1 MARRK
6 SDDTTRLT
14 SELTGP
20 ERWVLLV
27 AGDGRLRRIVLA
39 DEGVV
44 VLGRDEGCD
53 VLLADAGISKRHARL
68 ELRDGRVVLS
78 DLGSKNGTRLGGQRI
93 AGPTPLSAGE
103 VFEVGPVT
111 LVLNRVKES
120 AKDEETTAPI
130 VADPAMKALLEL
142 VDQVAPSDISV
153 LVLGETGSG
162 KEVLASAIHER
173 SHRQKAA
180 LVRLNCAALPV
191 ALLEAELF
199 GHEAGAFTGA
209 VGAKQGLVDEANG
222 GTLFLDE
229 IGELPLE
236 AQAKVLRAIEDG
248 AFYRVGGRRA
258 VKVDVRFIAATNR
271 DLASAVHDGAFRA
284 DLFYRLNGISLRIP
298 PLRERI
304 REITLLAERFVEEAA
319 RAMGLASP
327 PPIAADASEVL
338 LRHPWPG
345 NVRELKNTM
354 QRAVLLCR
362 GGAIRAGHL
371 LLVDANVH
379 AASAPSSSRSPA
391 PGRSTL
397 APPPAVAS
405 GPGNLRE
412 EMQSIERQ
420 RIQAALDACAGNQ
433 TRAAAMLGIS
443 RRTLISRLEI
453 FGIGRPTKV

>member
-1 MARRK
+1 
-6 SDDTTRLT
+6 
-14 SELTGP
+14 
-20 ERWVLLV
+20 
-27 AGDGRLRRIVLA
+27 
-39 DEGVV
+39 
-44 VLGRDEGCD
+44 
-53 VLLADAGISKRHARL
+53 
-68 ELRDGRVVLS
+68 
-78 DLGSKNGTRLGGQRI
+78 
-93 AGPTPLSAGE
+93 
-103 VFEVGPVT
+103 
-111 LVLNRVKES
+111 RVKEG
-120 AKDEETTAPI
+120 APGDDARAAPV

-142 VDQVAPSDISV
+142 VEQVAPSDISV

-173 SHRQKAA
+173 SHRRKAA

-191 ALLEAELF
+191 ALLESELF
-199 GHEAGAFTGA
+199 GHEPGAFTGA

-271 DLASAVHDGAFRA
+271 DLATAVQAGTFRA

-298 PLRERI
+298 PLRERVA
-304 REITLLAERFVEEAA
+304 EIGLLAQRFVEEAA
-319 RAMGLASP
+319 RAMGLSSP
-327 PPIAADASEVL
+327 PPIAADASEML
-338 LRHPWPG
+338 ERHPWPG

-362 GGAIRAGHL
+362 GGPIRAAHL
-371 LLVDANVH
+371 LLTDAH
-379 AASAPSSSRSPA
+379 AELRPSVPPPPSGG
-391 PGRSTL
+391 GRPTL
-397 APPPAVAS
+397 APPPSTRA
-405 GPGNLRE
+405 PGAGGLRE
-412 EMQSIERQ
+412 EMQSIERA

-443 RRTLISRLEI
+443 RRTLISRIEI
-453 FGIGRPTKV
+453 FGISRPTKG

>member
-1 MARRK
+1 VAKRK

-14 SELTGP
+14 SELSGP

-27 AGDGRLRRIVLA
+27 AGDGRLRRIPLA
-39 DEGVV
+39 DESSV
-44 VLGRDEGCD
+44 VLGRDEACD
-53 VLLADAGISKRHARL
+53 VVLGDVGISKRHARL
-68 ELRDGRVVLS
+68 EIRGGAVVLA
-78 DLGSKNGTRLGGQRI
+78 DLGSKNGTRVGGARI
-93 AGPTPLSAGE
+93 AAATTLSAGE

-111 LVLNRVKES
+111 LVLNRVKEGGQGDD
-120 AKDEETTAPI
+120 AGAAPI

-142 VDQVAPSDISV
+142 VEQVAPSDISV

-173 SHRQKAA
+173 SHRRRAA

-191 ALLEAELF
+191 ALLESELF
-199 GHEAGAFTGA
+199 GHEPGAFTGA

-271 DLASAVHDGAFRA
+271 DLATAVQAGSFRA

-298 PLRERI
+298 PLRER
-304 REITLLAERFVEEAA
+304 RGEIALLAERFVDEAA
-319 RAMGLASP
+319 RAMALASP
-327 PPIAADASEVL
+327 PPIAADASAML
-338 LRHPWPG
+338 QSHPWPG

-354 QRAVLLCR
+354 QRAVLLCK
-362 GGAIRAGHL
+362 GGPIRAAHL
-371 LLVDANVH
+371 LLVDAAPPSVSSP
-379 AASAPSSSRSPA
+379 ARPTLPPPSS
-391 PGRSTL
+391 
-397 APPPAVAS
+397 
-405 GPGNLRE
+405 GPTSLRE
-412 EMQSIERQ
+412 EMQVIERQ

-453 FGIGRPTKV
+453 FGMSRPTKA